1 VIKLYEFILE
11 FDFEKMDQYVDYEID
26 IKEWR
31 KEIEENFPKIHNRI
45 IEENIERIEM
55 FNNIEFRKSLIEKI
69 KTTIKMILN
78 LLLKT
83 FLKRNE
89 K

>member
-1 VIKLYEFILE
+1 MIKLYEFILE

-69 KTTIKMILN
+69 KLHQDDIKSLAEN
-78 LLLKT
+78 LS
-83 FLKRNE
+83 KRNE